1 MRPVPDDIMA
11 RFEAVLQQKGIAEEQ
26 HPDFKKWLR
35 YFLDFCARYQVP
47 EVRSEQVRLFIDQL
61 REKRQTP
68 LQQKQAAHAVSLYFE
83 LLRKGSNAERVTTL
97 RNISPAP
104 QQSVDGRFSSPSR
117 MASTATPPA
126 GLAVHPRWRLWEEG
140 YAVKSDSAEWD
151 GTIGALAS
159 EIKTRHYSGKTLKT
173 YAHWCRQ
180 FQKYLKNK
188 RPDDLSD
195 SDVTAYLTYLAVK
208 CKVAASTQNQAFN
221 ALLFLYRHILKKDFG
236 DHKDIPRAKRSKYIP
251 VVLSRREIDAVLQ
264 RIFFRPTTTS
274 AQSRH
279 FWATA
284 M

>member
-1 MRPVPDDIMA
+1 M
-11 RFEAVLQQKGIAEEQ
+11 LY
-26 HPDFKKWLR
+26 PDFKKWLR
-35 YFLDFCARYQVP
+35 YFLYFCSKYHVP
-47 EVRSEQVRLFIDQL
+47 AVRSEQVRLFIDKL
-61 REKRQTP
+61 RQKRQTP

-83 LLRKGSNAERVTTL
+83 MVRKGGNAEGVTTV
-97 RNISPAP
+97 RNISPASEQP
-104 QQSVDGRFSSPSR
+104 VERRLYSPSR
-117 MASTATPPA
+117 MVSTTTLPSGPP
-126 GLAVHPRWRLWEEG
+126 VRPPWRRWEEG
-140 YAVKSDSAEWD
+140 YAVKSASPEWEAAVS
-151 GTIGALAS
+151 ALAS
-159 EIKTRHYSGKTLKT
+159 EIKTRHYSRKTLKT

-195 SDVTAYLTYLAVK
+195 SDVKAYLTYLAVT